1 MGGWRGWR
9 AWAMWWLVQHGM
21 LGDMGAGDG
30 RGMVVWQ
37 GSESVNKRKAIIL
50 RGHKEGY

>member
-1 MGGWRGWR
+1 MVYGGG
-9 AWAMWWLVQHGM
+9 
-21 LGDMGAGDG
+21 MGAGDG

-37 GSESVNKRKAIIL
+37 GSGSVNKRKAIIL